1 MKKIRL
7 TLTALAAVLM
17 MTVTAISAN
26 AAYKYKVTVLAGL
39 HGQVNGT
46 DKVETE
52 FTPGAQWF
60 PDKYTVTVT
69 DDRYY
74 FKGFHVSGIEDLST
88 GGVQDI
94 NKDMVF
100 VAAYGMKGNTV
111 AYTVKYLDQDGK
123 ELAPTA
129 TYYGNVGDKPVVAY
143 VYVENYIP
151 QTFNITGT
159 LKPNAADNVFTFVYT
174 PAAEAGTGGGG
185 YTYVDGGTEIIY
197 LPATTGGNAGGGN
210 AGGNAGA
217 NAGANPGGNAGNNAG
232 DNGNNGGGQEN
243 TGPAQIIDID
253 DPNVPM
259 ASASPAAEV
268 TPEPTVPAKPG
279 LSTFWKAV
287 IGICGLGILALLIV
301 LFLMLKRR
309 REEQE

>member
-1 MKKIRL
+1 MPP
-7 TLTALAAVLM
+7 
-17 MTVTAISAN
+17 
-26 AAYKYKVTVLAGL
+26 
-39 HGQVNGT
+39 VNG
-46 DKVETE
+46 
-52 FTPGAQWF
+52 
-60 PDKYTVTVT
+60 
-69 DDRYY
+69 
-74 FKGFHVSGIEDLST
+74 
-88 GGVQDI
+88 
-94 NKDMVF
+94 
-100 VAAYGMKGNTV
+100 GNT
-111 AYTVKYLDQDGK
+111 
-123 ELAPTA
+123 
-129 TYYGNVGDKPVVAY
+129 
-143 VYVENYIP
+143 
-151 QTFNITGT
+151 
-159 LKPNAADNVFTFVYT
+159 
-174 PAAEAGTGGGG
+174 
-185 YTYVDGGTEIIY
+185 
-197 LPATTGGNAGGGN
+197 GGGN

-243 TGPAQIIDID
+243 TGPAQIIDSD

>member
-69 DDRYY
+69 DNRYY

-111 AYTVKYLDQDGK
+111 AYTVKYLDQAGK

-174 PAAEAGTGGGG
+174 PGAITGGGGGG

-197 LPATTGGNAGGGN
+197 LPPTTGGNTGGGNAGAGN

-217 NAGANPGGNAGNNAG
+217 NAGDNAGNNTNA
-232 DNGNNGGGQEN
+232 GGGEN

-259 ASASPAAEV
+259 ASGSPAAEV

-301 LFLMLKRR
+301 LFLMLRRR